1 MVLSAWKHTSS
12 CWFFLILQFA
22 VSAFSW
28 GRNSLVNE
36 SRSHLLSSFF
46 VLCVFPSWCLIQRAG
61 YERWFFLKIFLTSRV
76 FSLPVVPNY
85 VLCYEGRMRSPWEGG
100 GCTWESKS
108 KRPEGREPPSSC
120 HSETLEGKSAWEQ
133 NQEAGHHGRVAQQ
146 QRVNGPVSEDGL
158 RRWQASCWNPKS
170 NTPLIPPAQ
179 PASLIQH
186 TPNPASSASITQ

>member
-1 MVLSAWKHTSS
+1 MLVFSHPSVCSECLLLGKEFSS
-12 CWFFLILQFA
+12 EWIQVSPLILFFCTLCI
-22 VSAFSW
+22 SFMMLNSK
-28 GRNSLVNE
+28 GRVRE
-36 SRSHLLSSFF
+36 MIFF
-46 VLCVFPSWCLIQRAG
+46 
-61 YERWFFLKIFLTSRV
+61 KIFLTSRV